1 MVKVLLTGGSGFIA
15 AHIVDILLEHDFDT
29 VVTVRSEEKGK
40 RIIEAHPDVS
50 NEKLS
55 YVIVKDVAQDGAF
68 DEAVKSNPPFDY
80 VLHTA
85 SPFHFNVQDPVKDF
99 LDPAIKGTTGI
110 LKAIKEYAPT
120 VKRVV
125 ITSSF
130 AAMVNGKQHP
140 KVYSEKEWNPLT
152 WEEAMDHSQVYRGSK
167 TFAEKAAWA
176 FVEKEKPNFDIAT
189 INPPLVFGPIVH
201 YLNSLETINTSN
213 QRLRNIVQ
221 GQMKE
226 KIAPTGNFL
235 WVDVRDVAL
244 AHVRAIEV
252 PEAGGERF
260 FVTAGFFSNKKLA
273 DIARETHPQLE
284 SKLPPADAPSD
295 FPENIFEIDNTKSQ
309 KILGLKY
316 RPLKQSIS
324 DAIDSILAVGV

>member
-15 AHIVDILLEHDFDT
+15 AHIVDILLQHDFDT
-29 VVTVRSEEKGK
+29 VVTVRTEEKGK
-40 RIIEAHPDVS
+40 RIIEAHPNVPK
-50 NEKLS
+50 EKLS
-55 YVIVKDVAQDGAF
+55 YVIVKDVAKDGAF
-68 DEAVKSNPPFDY
+68 DDAVKSNPPFDY

-130 AAMVNGKQHP
+130 AAIVNGKQHP
-140 KVYSEKEWNPLT
+140 KVYSEKEWNPVT
-152 WEEAMDHSQVYRGSK
+152 WEEAMDHSAVYRGSK
-167 TFAEKAAWA
+167 TFAEKAAWT
-176 FVEKEKPNFDIAT
+176 FIEKEKPNFDIAT

-201 YLNSLETINTSN
+201 YLNSLESLNTSN
-213 QRLRNIVQ
+213 QRLRNLIQ

-226 KIAPTGNFL
+226 KIAPTGTFL

-260 FVTAGFFSNKKLA
+260 FVVAGFFSNKELA
-273 DIARETHPQLE
+273 DIARETHPKLE
-284 SKLPPADAPSD
+284 SKLPSADSPCD
-295 FPENIFEIDNTKSQ
+295 FPENIYEIDNNKSQ
-309 KILGLKY
+309 KVLGLKY
-316 RPLKQSIS
+316 RPLKQTVS
-324 DAIDSILAVGV
+324 DTIDSLLAVGA

>member
-15 AHIVDILLEHDFDT
+15 AHIIDILLQHGFDT

-50 NEKLS
+50 KEKLS
-55 YVIVKDVAQDGAF
+55 YVIVNDVAKDGAF
-68 DEAVKSNPPFDY
+68 DEAVKSDPPFDY

-130 AAMVNGKQHP
+130 AAIVNGKQHP
-140 KVYSEKEWNPLT
+140 KVYSEKEWNPVT
-152 WEEAMDHSQVYRGSK
+152 WEEALDHSQVYRASK

-213 QRLRNIVQ
+213 QRIRNLIQ

-226 KIAPTGNFL
+226 KIAPTGTFL

-260 FVTAGFFSNKKLA
+260 FVTAGFFSNKELA
-273 DIARETHPQLE
+273 DIARETHPELE

-295 FPENIFEIDNTKSQ
+295 FPKNIYQIDNSKSQ
-309 KILGLKY
+309 KILGLEY
-316 RPLKQSIS
+316 RPLKQTVS
-324 DAIDSILAVGV
+324 DTIDSLLAVGA